1 MSAAANSRG
10 DIALMVRLE
19 FYAAMVRANIF
30 TASALAAGFVLL
42 YRHMNSITGRCD
54 PD

>member
-1 MSAAANSRG
+1 MTAAANSHG
-10 DIALMVRLE
+10 ANALIARLD
-19 FYAAMVRANIF
+19 FYDAMVRANIF